1 MYMLKGL
8 LMKDKVTILTT
19 THFEASAHRISK
31 DYPGNHDRKYTH
43 TNLIKGVMNGLYEKI
58 GTNDLRHIISLDHN
72 PDSKG
77 SNEYLDNL
85 NKLSEE
91 YENLEIITT
100 TDGIYHSIKNLTH
113 SVETD
118 YYLWFEHDWQFNEEI
133 DLSKF
138 VEIMEKYN
146 HINYIR
152 FNKRANVSTG
162 SWGDKALWESPEIP
176 EMNLI
181 KTTQWSNNPYF
192 GRASKMKDWYKVLD
206 EKISDGVD
214 FHPTIE
220 LQLTRMYESH
230 IHQYGIE
237 SANKEWGIFIYGKMG
252 ESARVHH
259 LNGKDL

>member
-1 MYMLKGL
+1 MYMFKRL

-58 GTNDLRHIISLDHN
+58 GTSDLRHIISLDHN

-133 DLSKF
+133 DLSKY
-138 VEIMEKYN
+138 VEVMEKYN
-146 HINYIR
+146 YINYIR

-162 SWGDKALWESPEIP
+162 SWGDKVLWESPEIS

-192 GRASKMKDWYKVLD
+192 GRASKMRDWYKILD
-206 EKISDGVD
+206 DKISDGVD

-230 IHQYGIE
+230 IHQYGIK